1 MGHIHV
7 HAHRGRG
14 PDMSLSITLNGRA
27 EELLRL
33 QCRPCESLAGCCR
46 SLLLASPLRRDDL
59 PDGMVWRRVV
69 GLRLDLQEETVEVL
83 FGGCSALTVPYWGET
98 S

>member
-1 MGHIHV
+1 MVQG
-7 HAHRGRG
+7 GDG
-14 PDMSLSITLNGRA
+14 GMTLSITLTGPA

-33 QCRPCESLAGCCR
+33 QCRSDESLAGCCR
-46 SLLLASPLRRDDL
+46 RLLLASPLRRDDL
-59 PDGMVWRRVV
+59 PDGMEWRRVA

-83 FGGCSALTVPYWGET
+83 FRGCSALTVPYWGET